1 MPRPGA
7 PGAERSLKAKG
18 PTGLFAFFTSMLL
31 ERFLDHLA
39 HEKRCSVHTVA
50 AYRRDLEQFQRFLK
64 EWAGVEAA
72 EHATDK
78 TVRAW
83 MMDLLGSGTGPRSV
97 NRKLSALRAFYRFAR
112 TVGAVEQDP
121 TDLID
126 PPKTPKRLPE
136 FVEEQRMGRLFAEVH
151 WPEGPEGLRDRCIL
165 ELFYTTGMRLAELLG
180 LEEADLDRGARTL
193 RVLGKR
199 NKERILPLSDG
210 MVGLLDAYLEVRSTL
225 AGPGVKAL
233 FVTGRGEPLGR
244 RSVQRLVE
252 RYLGTVTTQSKRSP
266 HVLRHTFAT
275 HMLEHGADLNAVKE
289 LLGHA
294 GLAATQ
300 VYTHNTVE
308 KLRKVHQQAHPRGGR

>member
-1 MPRPGA
+1 
-7 PGAERSLKAKG
+7 
-18 PTGLFAFFTSMLL
+18 MLL
-31 ERFLDHLA
+31 DRLLDHLA
-39 HEKRCSVHTVA
+39 HEKRCSAHTVA
-50 AYRRDLEQFQRFLK
+50 AYRRDLEQFEAYL
-64 EWAGVEAA
+64 EALAGVDGA
-72 EHATDK
+72 EHATEK
-78 TVRAW
+78 TIRAW
-83 MMDLLGSGTGPRSV
+83 MMELLGSGVGARSV

-112 TVGAVEQDP
+112 TVGAVAGDP
-121 TDLID
+121 TELID

-136 FVEEQRMGRLFAEVH
+136 FVEEPRMDRLFAEVR
-151 WPEGPEGLRDRCIL
+151 WPDGLEGLRDRCIM

-180 LEEADLDRGARTL
+180 LGVGDLDHGARTL

-210 MVGLLDAYLEVRSTL
+210 MLDQLDAYLLLR
-225 AGPGVKAL
+225 AGVAPAGLSAL
-233 FVTGRGEPLGR
+233 FITPKGEPLGR

-252 RYLGTVTTQSKRSP
+252 RYLGTVTTQRKRSP

-289 LLGHA
+289 ILGHA

-308 KLRKVHQQAHPRGGR
+308 KLRKVHQQAHPRGGQ